1 MSVIRVGVV
10 NTDAK
15 PLMEL
20 ECVAACVMGGVALRG
35 GRGSIIGVIVGA
47 IMFHLVKDIII
58 LAKFPAYYLD
68 LFIGLVIVFGV
79 TLNQIAKKKY

>member
-1 MSVIRVGVV
+1 MKFEKHNYHLVDPSPW
-10 NTDAK
+10 
-15 PLMEL
+15 PLIGAI
-20 ECVAACVMGGVALRG
+20 AALILA
-35 GRGSIIGVIVGA
+35 VGA

-58 LAKFPAYYLD
+58 LGKLPAYYLE

>member
-1 MSVIRVGVV
+1 MVARLINGFRIYVIFGIVLTILSSIVGV
-10 NTDAK
+10 A
-15 PLMEL
+15 
-20 ECVAACVMGGVALRG
+20 
-35 GRGSIIGVIVGA
+35 VGA

-58 LAKFPAYYLD
+58 LGKLPAYYLE